1 MNRRWIIWLS
11 LWLGLVATT
20 LAHAE
25 LAAPLTQ
32 EIAKLS
38 GANVAQRQA
47 LTNEIG
53 SALRLGVGEQ
63 DVSMLVKLATTRNYA
78 ASDVAQFVQ
87 KLAALQ
93 RSELPTALV
102 RDKIL
107 EGMAKRV
114 PTPAILQ
121 VTANWSAALAEAKTT
136 LRGMEQKGLSAT
148 PAEQVALINM
158 GAALQQR
165 YGARQALPSLAQSAL
180 ESGRIKPSAASLTA
194 AVELTETLLLNGA
207 KPEQALS
214 LPDASLRAGYNPQRI
229 QGLQRSVL
237 DQLRQGIAITDII
250 AAQQKQFGAPQNPA
264 HPPFGVPGQTP
275 GGFQN
280 GAPGGGFQG
289 GAPGGGTP
297 GSGISGG
304 GNFGGAPGS
313 GFPGAP
319 GGNMGGNFSG
329 H

>member
-1 MNRRWIIWLS
+1 MNCRWIIWLS
-11 LWLGLVATT
+11 LWLGLVATIP
-20 LAHAE
+20 AHAE
-25 LAAPLTQ
+25 LAAPLAQ
-32 EIAKLS
+32 EIATLS

-53 SALRLGVGEQ
+53 SALRLGVSEQ
-63 DVSMLVKLATTRNYA
+63 DVSMLVKLATTRKYA

-194 AVELTETLLLNGA
+194 AAELTETLLLNGA

-264 HPPFGVPGQTP
+264 RPPFGVPGQTP
-275 GGFQN
+275 GGFPN
-280 GAPGGGFQG
+280 GAPGGGFPG

-297 GSGISGG
+297 GSGMSGG

-313 GFPGAP
+313 GFPSAP